1 MTEEQLVVY
10 VVEDETAMRNAVSG
24 LLRSVGLNVITFG
37 SADDFLETKCLDIPG
52 CLVLDIRLP
61 GLSGLGLQ
69 RRLAEIGVDLPII
82 FITGYGDIP
91 MAVQAMKHGAVELLT
106 KPFRDQDLLDA
117 IKQALDRDRF
127 SRREKSEKTELRRRF
142 ESLTHRENEVMRLV
156 TAGKLNKQIAAEL
169 GISEVTVKIHRGK
182 VMRKM
187 QAGSLAALVDMAK
200 RLMPA
205 SPPAVQH

>member
-10 VVEDETAMRNAVSG
+10 VVEDETAMRIAVSG

-91 MAVQAMKHGAVELLT
+91 MAVQAMKYGAVELLT

-127 SRREKSEKTELRRRF
+127 SRREKTEKTELRRRF

-205 SPPAVQH
+205 SPPVQH

>member
-91 MAVQAMKHGAVELLT
+91 MAVQAMKYGAVELLT

-127 SRREKSEKTELRRRF
+127 SRREKTEKTELRRRV

-169 GISEVTVKIHRGK
+169 RISEVTVKIHRGK

-205 SPPAVQH
+205 RPPVQH

>member
-10 VVEDETAMRNAVSG
+10 VVDDETAMRNAVSG

-37 SADDFLETKCLDIPG
+37 SADDFLETKCLDTPG

-69 RRLAEIGVDLPII
+69 RKLAEIGVDLPIV
-82 FITGYGDIP
+82 FITAYGDIP
-91 MAVQAMKHGAVELLT
+91 MAVQAMKYGAVELLT

-117 IKQALDRDRF
+117 IKQALDRARF
-127 SRREKSEKTELRRRF
+127 SRREKSEKTELHRRF

-205 SPPAVQH
+205 SPAVQH

>member
-91 MAVQAMKHGAVELLT
+91 MAVQAMKYGAVELLT

-127 SRREKSEKTELRRRF
+127 SRREKTEKTELRRRV

-205 SPPAVQH
+205 SPPVQH

>member
-37 SADDFLETKCLDIPG
+37 SADDFLETKYLDIPG

-91 MAVQAMKHGAVELLT
+91 MAVQAMKYGAVELLT

-127 SRREKSEKTELRRRF
+127 SRREKTEKTELRRRF

-156 TAGKLNKQIAAEL
+156 TAGNLNKQIAAEL

-205 SPPAVQH
+205 GPPVQH

>member
-91 MAVQAMKHGAVELLT
+91 MAVQAMKYGAVELLT

-127 SRREKSEKTELRRRF
+127 SRREKTEKTELRRRF

-205 SPPAVQH
+205 SPPVQH

>member
-91 MAVQAMKHGAVELLT
+91 MAVQAMKYGAVELLT

-127 SRREKSEKTELRRRF
+127 SRREKTEKTELRRRF

-200 RLMPA
+200 RLIPA
-205 SPPAVQH
+205 SPPVQH

>member
-91 MAVQAMKHGAVELLT
+91 MAVQAMKYGAVELLT

-127 SRREKSEKTELRRRF
+127 SRRAKSEKTELRRRF

-169 GISEVTVKIHRGK
+169 AISQVTVKIHRGK

-205 SPPAVQH
+205 SPPVQH